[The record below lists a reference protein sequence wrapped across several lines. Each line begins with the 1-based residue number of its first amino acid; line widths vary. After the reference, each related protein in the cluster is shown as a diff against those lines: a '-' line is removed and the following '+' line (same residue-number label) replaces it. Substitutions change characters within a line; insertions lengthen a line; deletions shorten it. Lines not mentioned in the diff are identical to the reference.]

1 MSKSCDK
8 AVFKIKGRP
17 TLFIPLKEVSIK
29 QVSNDDLFDGRG
41 QNKDT
46 LTKQKKVIEEK
57 KRRTLANK
65 KIFEDLERQADE
77 DMLKDSERIKGKGRI
92 FGGRKSLEAKQYR
105 LVPFEQ
111 KRWYKLVSISKL
123 ATLQHILKLKYII
136 L

>member
-1 MSKSCDK
+1 M
-8 AVFKIKGRP
+8 FKIKGRP

-29 QVSNDDLFDGRG
+29 DASKDCLFDGRG

-57 KRRTLANK
+57 KRKTLANK

-92 FGGRKSLEAKQYR
+92 FGAGRSQKAKQYR
-105 LVPFEQ
+105 
-111 KRWYKLVSISKL
+111 
-123 ATLQHILKLKYII
+123 
-136 L
+136 

>member
-1 MSKSCDK
+1 MGELESVSLSKSCDK

-29 QVSNDDLFDGRG
+29 DASKDNLFDGRG
-41 QNKDT
+41 QNKET

-92 FGGRKSLEAKQYR
+92 FGAGRSQKAKQYR
-105 LVPFEQ
+105 YVL
-111 KRWYKLVSISKL
+111 LLCI
-123 ATLQHILKLKYII
+123 ADA
-136 L
+136 

>member
-1 MSKSCDK
+1 MGELESVSLSKSCDK

-29 QVSNDDLFDGRG
+29 DASKDNLFDGRG
-41 QNKDT
+41 QNKET
-46 LTKQKKVIEEK
+46 LTKKKKVIEEK

-92 FGGRKSLEAKQYR
+92 FGAGRSQKAKQYR
-105 LVPFEQ
+105 
-111 KRWYKLVSISKL
+111 
-123 ATLQHILKLKYII
+123 
-136 L
+136 

>member
-92 FGGRKSLEAKQYR
+92 FGGGKSQKAKQYR
-105 LVPFEQ
+105 LVQF
-111 KRWYKLVSISKL
+111 K
-123 ATLQHILKLKYII
+123 
-136 L
+136 

>member
-1 MSKSCDK
+1 M
-8 AVFKIKGRP
+8 FKIKGRP

-29 QVSNDDLFDGRG
+29 DTSKDSLFDGRG

-57 KRRTLANK
+57 KRKTLANK

-92 FGGRKSLEAKQYR
+92 FGAGRSQKAKQYR
-105 LVPFEQ
+105 LELHTFYSE
-111 KRWYKLVSISKL
+111 I
-123 ATLQHILKLKYII
+123 
-136 L
+136 